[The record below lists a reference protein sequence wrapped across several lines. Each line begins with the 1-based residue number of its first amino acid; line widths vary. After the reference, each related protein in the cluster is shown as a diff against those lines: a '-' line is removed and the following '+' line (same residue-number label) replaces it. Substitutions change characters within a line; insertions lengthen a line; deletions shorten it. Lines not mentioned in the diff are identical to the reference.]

1 MQLYQQAVCAWPDM
15 DIIFTEQIIS
25 LTSQLVFPTKLVKS
39 FIHIVVVTVTS
50 TATPASI
57 VSEWVRVINRRIRAV
72 VTMRRGVNWTA
83 ADEILRCRCR
93 AGESWLADCSNVTI
107 KRKHVFTSMLYINCV
122 PELVYVWSVDAILEG
137 CGLADWQRITDNN
150 WLRSRTRIFGC
161 GSRKDADQKLFAHLC
176 PAS

>member
-50 TATPASI
+50 TATPVSI
-57 VSEWVRVINRRIRAV
+57 VSEWVRVFNRRIRAA
-72 VTMRRGVNWTA
+72 VTMRRGVNWTKTTSA

-93 AGESWLADCSNVTI
+93 AGESWLADCSRAV
-107 KRKHVFTSMLYINCV
+107 V
-122 PELVYVWSVDAILEG
+122 
-137 CGLADWQRITDNN
+137 QR
-150 WLRSRTRIFGC
+150 LRSSDRRAVLVRGVPVTSRAAAFCTNCRHLNRLIVAYPVKRTSHGRIKC
-161 GSRKDADQKLFAHLC
+161 WNPSA
-176 PAS
+176 